1 MFIFQVLKLQQRVN
15 ELQSTVEDLRD
26 DKKSLSFKIKELEVD
41 LEKTKSVAE
50 VEKEA
55 ESLRNKLHAAE
66 TLCEELMDENEDMKK
81 ELRGLEEEMDEMQ
94 DSFRYVFFFK
104 IVD

>member
-1 MFIFQVLKLQQRVN
+1 M
-15 ELQSTVEDLRD
+15 
-26 DKKSLSFKIKELEVD
+26 
-41 LEKTKSVAE
+41 
-50 VEKEA
+50 EKEA

-94 DSFRYVFFFK
+94 DSFRYVLFPK
-104 IVD
+104 LLV